1 MNRSFPEHIFDAI
14 GDIQRSIRSRHHQ
27 LSREHSDGIAG
38 MEFKALR
45 FIAADLYLPAIPVI
59 LVVAATV
66 AMIPRNRLVQIQIL
80 LPAALGVAAVE
91 VLLVNGIPLAPALA
105 LALAVASLGT
115 GVWLSGLRPRA
126 AH

>member
-1 MNRSFPEHIFDAI
+1 MSFFEGVVLSGTAI
-14 GDIQRSIRSRHHQ
+14 RNAIVA
-27 LSREHSDGIAG
+27 LAVCATVVL
-38 MEFKALR
+38 ALR